1 MIPIIKNLQ
10 IDTLN
15 YIIFLFKSMPD
26 EFDENKILTSTLR
39 VLGEVAKDD
48 GYISYD
54 ELQLLK
60 QVRFDVGLYEDTL
73 KKALDDSIIT
83 KEESIELNNL
93 KDQIISNASKVALW
107 LDGKVSEDEE
117 KMIKILTN
125 LIERYFKS

>member
-1 MIPIIKNLQ
+1 
-10 IDTLN
+10 
-15 YIIFLFKSMPD
+15 MPD
-26 EFDENKILTSTLR
+26 EFDRNKILTSTLR

-83 KEESIELNNL
+83 KEESDELNNL

-117 KMIKILTN
+117 KMIKTLTN
-125 LIERYFKS
+125 LIERYFKP